1 MQHILYIAIGGAVG
15 SVLRYLVSIGIH
27 ALLGRG
33 FPYGTLTVN
42 VLGSFAMGI
51 LYIVLVERL
60 SESAELRALLLI
72 GLLGAFTTF
81 SAFSIETFNLL
92 EGGEIMK
99 AALNVLLSVIICL
112 LAVWTGIIL
121 GRQL

>member
-42 VLGSFAMGI
+42 VIGSFAMGI
-51 LYIVLVERL
+51 VYVILLERL